1 MSKIAQSQ
9 ETVQGLNLG
18 GPYSTTLNHLTTWL
32 PTKLYL
38 LSSSPKQ
45 PTHKLQGHSLP

>member
-18 GPYSTTLNHLTTWL
+18 GPYSTTQPLDHLASHKALFTV
-32 PTKLYL
+32 KL
-38 LSSSPKQ
+38 SQ
-45 PTHKLQGHSLP
+45 TAHS

>member
-18 GPYSTTLNHLTTWL
+18 GPYSTILNHLTSHKALFTV
-32 PTKLYL
+32 KLSQIAHSY
-38 LSSSPKQ
+38 
-45 PTHKLQGHSLP
+45 KLQGHSLP